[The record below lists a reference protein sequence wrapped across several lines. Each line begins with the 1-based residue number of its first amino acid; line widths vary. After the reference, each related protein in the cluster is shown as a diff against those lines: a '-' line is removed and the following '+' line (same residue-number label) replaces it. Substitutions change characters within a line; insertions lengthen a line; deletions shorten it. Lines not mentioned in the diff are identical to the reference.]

1 MAEPSRRD
9 HRRATW
15 LVLGVVAVMAV
26 LPWVYAPLYRRVCG
40 VLGVPLPQE
49 QNPQAVLARIAREGI
64 GKDRADDRTSL
75 VNFMGVS
82 GQLPIDIRP
91 LERRLWVKT
100 GDMTVVLYR
109 LTNLTQRDLDYRA
122 VHMVLPATDTAFEL
136 IKCFCDD
143 HRILKAGI
151 SEDLPLVF
159 RLKHVVPGDAG
170 LTVNYTIFDY
180 DPAKNKAPGASPK
193 LGFSVHRGG

>member
-1 MAEPSRRD
+1 MASEHPPNRR
-9 HRRATW
+9 RVTA
-15 LVLGVVAVMAV
+15 LVIGVVAVMSV

-40 VLGVPLPQE
+40 VLGIALPAE
-49 QNPQAVLARIAREGI
+49 QNPTAVLARIAREGI
-64 GKDRADDRTSL
+64 GKDRADAATSL

-100 GDMTVVLYR
+100 GDITVVLYR

-122 VHMVLPATDTAFEL
+122 VHMVVPATDTAFEL

-143 HRILKAGI
+143 HRILKSGV

-159 RLKHVVPGDAG
+159 RLRHQVPGDAG

-180 DPAKNKAPGASPK
+180 DPARNKAPGAAPK
-193 LGFSVHRGG
+193 LGFAVGDG

>member
-1 MAEPSRRD
+1 MAAEHPANRR
-9 HRRATW
+9 RITA
-15 LVLGVVAVMAV
+15 LVIGVVAVMSV

-40 VLGVPLPQE
+40 VLGIALPAE
-49 QNPQAVLARIAREGI
+49 QNPTAVLARIAREGI
-64 GKDRADDRTSL
+64 GKDRADAATSL

-100 GDMTVVLYR
+100 GDITVVLYR
-109 LTNLTQRDLDYRA
+109 LTNLTKRDLDYRA
-122 VHMVLPATDTAFEL
+122 VHMVVPATDTAFEL

-143 HRILKAGI
+143 HRILRSGV

-159 RLKHVVPGDAG
+159 RLRHQVPGDAG

-180 DPAKNKAPGASPK
+180 DPARNKAPGAAPK
-193 LGFSVHRGG
+193 LGLALSGS